1 MTKARELNL
10 FLDRGFN
17 FKEDNRLRLKTYLRN
32 CLTNINK
39 FEETNL
45 YLYKIIVAKIIS
57 ILFSVLVKNF
67 FFENGFLIT
76 FQNLEIPVMKV
87 FFIIYLISVI

>member
-17 FKEDNRLRLKTYLRN
+17 FKEDNRLRLKTYFLLFEKL
-32 CLTNINK
+32 LTNMNK

-45 YLYKIIVAKIIS
+45 YLYKIIVVKMIS
-57 ILFSVLVKNF
+57 ILFSVFVNHF
-67 FFENGFLIT
+67 FLKMDF
-76 FQNLEIPVMKV
+76 
-87 FFIIYLISVI
+87 

>member
-17 FKEDNRLRLKTYLRN
+17 FKEDNRLRLKTYFLLFEKL
-32 CLTNINK
+32 LTNMNK

-45 YLYKIIVAKIIS
+45 YLYKIII
-57 ILFSVLVKNF
+57 ILFSVLVKI
-67 FFENGFLIT
+67 FL
-76 FQNLEIPVMKV
+76 
-87 FFIIYLISVI
+87 

>member
-45 YLYKIIVAKIIS
+45 YLYKIII
-57 ILFSVLVKNF
+57 ILFSVLVKI
-67 FFENGFLIT
+67 FL
-76 FQNLEIPVMKV
+76 
-87 FFIIYLISVI
+87 